1 MLTIQFLCPLPNGL
15 HARPA
20 WELKEQCS
28 QWQSE
33 VIFINHRQN
42 AKADAKSSLALI
54 GTGTLFNDSCSL
66 TITGRDE
73 EQARRVLEEYLQHR
87 FIDSDSV
94 QPTPEELAA
103 HPLPR
108 SLIRL
113 NPDLLY
119 GTVLAG
125 GVGAGTLTLWQSD
138 NLESYR
144 AIAASAEDN
153 TRLEHSLATLAEQL
167 NQQLRERDGESK
179 TILSAHLSLIQD
191 DEFAGNIRRLMLEQH
206 LGLGAA
212 IVVNMKQVCDK
223 LSASGSD
230 YLRERVSDI
239 RDISEQL
246 LHITWPERRPRNAL
260 VLNKPTILVAE
271 DLTPSQFLSL
281 DLQHLS
287 GMILEKTG
295 RTSHTLILARASAIP
310 VLSGLPLE
318 AISRYAGQPA
328 VLDARCGVLAINPDD
343 AVRGYYAIAQK
354 LADECQRRQALD
366 AAQPALTKDN
376 QRIDVAANIGTA
388 LEAPGA
394 FANGAE
400 GIGLFRTEMLFM
412 DRDSAPDEQEQF
424 EAYQQVL
431 LAAGDKPVIF
441 RTMDI
446 GGDKNIRYLNIPQ
459 EDNPFLG
466 YRAVRIYPEFAGLFR
481 TQLRAILR
489 AATFG
494 NAQLMI
500 PMVHSL
506 DQILWVKSE
515 LQKALVALK
524 ADGLRHAPTIS
535 LGIMVEVPSVCYIID
550 HFCDEVDFFSIGS
563 NDMTQYLYAVDRNN
577 PRVSPLYNPITPS
590 FLRMLQ
596 QIVRVAHE
604 RGKWVGIC
612 GELGG
617 EGRYLPLLLG
627 LGLDELSM
635 SSPRIPAVKSQLRQ
649 LNSQACRD
657 LAMQACECRSAQE
670 IEDLLNQFAPQ
681 KDVRPLL
688 ALENIFVGESLSNK
702 EQVIQFLCGNLGV
715 NGRTEHPFE
724 LEEDVWQREEIVT
737 TAVGF
742 GVAIPHTKSQWIR
755 HSSISIARLA
765 QPVDWQSEMGE
776 VELVIMLTLG
786 ADEGINHV
794 KVFSQLARKLVN
806 KQFRQSLFAAE
817 DADGILAL
825 LEAELTF

>member
-33 VIFINHRQN
+33 VIFLNHRQN
-42 AKADAKSSLALI
+42 ARADAKSSLALI

-73 EQARRVLEEYLQHR
+73 EQARRALEEYLLHR

-94 QPTPEELAA
+94 QPTPAELAA

-125 GVGAGTLTLWQSD
+125 GVGAGTLTLWQSN

-144 AIAASAEDN
+144 VIAASAEDN

-212 IVVNMKQVCDK
+212 IIVNMEQVCAR

-318 AISRYAGQPA
+318 AISRYAGQQA
-328 VLDARCGVLAINPDD
+328 VLDARCGVMSINPDE
-343 AVRGYYAIAQK
+343 AVRGYYAIAQR

-366 AAQPALTKDN
+366 AAQSALTKDN

-459 EDNPFLG
+459 EENPFLG

-506 DQILWVKSE
+506 DQILWVKNE
-515 LQKALVALK
+515 LQKAMVELK
-524 ADGLRHAPTIS
+524 TDGLRHASTIP

-596 QIVRVAHE
+596 QIIRVAHE

-649 LNSQACRD
+649 LDSHACR
-657 LAMQACECRSAQE
+657 
-670 IEDLLNQFAPQ
+670 
-681 KDVRPLL
+681 
-688 ALENIFVGESLSNK
+688 
-702 EQVIQFLCGNLGV
+702 
-715 NGRTEHPFE
+715 
-724 LEEDVWQREEIVT
+724 
-737 TAVGF
+737 
-742 GVAIPHTKSQWIR
+742 
-755 HSSISIARLA
+755 
-765 QPVDWQSEMGE
+765 
-776 VELVIMLTLG
+776 
-786 ADEGINHV
+786 
-794 KVFSQLARKLVN
+794 
-806 KQFRQSLFAAE
+806 
-817 DADGILAL
+817 
-825 LEAELTF
+825 

>member
-20 WELKEQCS
+20 WELKEQCN

-42 AKADAKSSLALI
+42 VRADAKSSLALI

-66 TITGRDE
+66 AITGRDE
-73 EQARRVLEEYLQHR
+73 EQTRRALEEYLQHR

-94 QPTPEELAA
+94 QPTQAELAA

-125 GVGAGTLTLWQSD
+125 GVGAGTLTLWQSN

-144 AIAASAEDN
+144 VIAASAEDN

-212 IVVNMKQVCDK
+212 IIVNMEQVCAR

-318 AISRYAGQPA
+318 AISRYAGQQA
-328 VLDARCGVLAINPDD
+328 VLDARCGVMSINPDE
-343 AVRGYYAIAQK
+343 AVRGYYAIAQR

-366 AAQPALTKDN
+366 AAQSALTKDN

-459 EDNPFLG
+459 EENPFLG

-506 DQILWVKSE
+506 DQILWVKNE
-515 LQKALVALK
+515 LQKAMVELK
-524 ADGLRHAPTIS
+524 TDGLRYASTIP

-596 QIVRVAHE
+596 QIIRVAHE

-617 EGRYLPLLLG
+617 ERRYLPLLLG

-635 SSPRIPAVKSQLRQ
+635 SSPRIPEVKSQLRQ
-649 LNSQACRD
+649 LDSHACRE
-657 LAMQACECRSAQE
+657 LAMQACERRSAQE

-688 ALENIFVGESLSNK
+688 ALENIFVGEPLTNK

-715 NGRTEHPFE
+715 NGRTEYPFE

-755 HSSISIARLA
+755 HSSISIARLL
-765 QPVDWQSEMGE
+765 QPVDWQSEMGD

-817 DADGILAL
+817 NADSILAL